1 MATYMTDGKGNLN
14 RSEVDVFFNDLSRCE
29 ESFFEQHRKNSK
41 FNEDRRKRDEDR
53 DKM

>member
-1 MATYMTDGKGNLN
+1 MATYMTDGKGGLN
-14 RSEVDVFFNDLSRCE
+14 RSEVDVFLNDLSRCE